1 MKKLTFTAIGALAVA
16 LAVPALAATVGMG
29 KGPHGYHHGGMFQK
43 ADANGDGAIT
53 LEEAKA
59 QSADIFA
66 KLDLDGNG
74 SLTHEE
80 MIEARQ
86 KMRVERRKEMAGK
99 RFERM
104 DLNGDGSVTRE
115 EMEEAAEK
123 RMKRPG
129 DRDYGKSRHGDGYGH
144 HGKYGKGGDGP
155 RFGRADT
162 DKDGKVSLA
171 EFNAGGEKMFK
182 RFDRDGDGK
191 IELKSDRPF
200 MKRLADADTN
210 EDGVITQDEA
220 GAFGAERFKAM
231 DADGDGYLSREERKA
246 AWSKGRE
253 DRREARFK
261 MLDAD
266 GNGSVTLAEFQARA
280 EKMFGYM
287 DRNDDGKVE
296 PGEGR
301 RGFGKRG

>member
-1 MKKLTFTAIGALAVA
+1 MKKFTYTAIGALTVA

-29 KGPHGYHHGGMFQK
+29 KGSHGYHHGAMFQK
-43 ADANGDGAIT
+43 ADTNGDGAVT
-53 LEEAKA
+53 LDEAKA
-59 QSADIFA
+59 QSAEIFA

-80 MIEARQ
+80 MKEAHQ
-86 KMRVERRKEMAGK
+86 KMRVEWRKEMAGK

-104 DLNGDGSVTRE
+104 DIDDDGSVTRE

-123 RMKRPG
+123 RMQRSG
-129 DRDYGKSRHGDGYGH
+129 DRDWGKSRRGDGYGH
-144 HGKYGKGGDGP
+144 HGKYGKRGDGP

-162 DKDGKVSLA
+162 DKDGKVSLD

-191 IELKSDRPF
+191 IELKGDRPF

-210 EDGVITQDEA
+210 GDDVITQDEA
-220 GAFGAERFKAM
+220 DAFGAERFKAM
-231 DADGDGYLSREERKA
+231 DGDGDGYLSKAERKA
-246 AWSKGRE
+246 AWSE
-253 DRREARFK
+253 RREERRGAHFK

-287 DRNDDGKVE
+287 DRNGDGKVE
-296 PGEGR
+296 RGEAHHGFGR
-301 RGFGKRG
+301 RG